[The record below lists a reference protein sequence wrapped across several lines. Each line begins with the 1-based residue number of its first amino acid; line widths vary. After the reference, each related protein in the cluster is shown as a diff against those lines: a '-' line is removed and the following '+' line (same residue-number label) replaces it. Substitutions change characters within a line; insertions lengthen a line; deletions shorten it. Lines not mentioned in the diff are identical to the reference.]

1 MGQEKYYVKLR
12 LEDIESI
19 CYCLRMPQ
27 TVTKM
32 WNRRVDKQYP
42 DQDFLLS
49 QLHPVA
55 TYIWLMLLS

>member
-55 TYIWLMLLS
+55 T